1 MIPRLNLGAIGKST
15 LTPNIPGMR
24 FNGYVKTPRG
34 TGRVNIFDTKYG
46 FPTENRASTARTAKT
61 NAVSKTKNH
70 TLQFIPLFQT
80 THLFLILFNPF
91 LFLLITNK
99 TERTYGGNN
108 IDGASIGE
116 RKSRNS

>member
-46 FPTENRASTARTAKT
+46 FPTENRASTARTAKS
-61 NAVSKTKNH
+61 NAVSNTKKH
-70 TLQFIPLFQT
+70 THTPIHTDFPNNSPF
-80 THLFLILFNPF
+80 FNPF
-91 LFLLITNK
+91 
-99 TERTYGGNN
+99 
-108 IDGASIGE
+108 
-116 RKSRNS
+116 

>member
-46 FPTENRASTARTAKT
+46 FPTENRASTARTAKS
-61 NAVSKTKNH
+61 NAVSYTKNH
-70 TLQFIPLFQT
+70 THSNSYHFPNNSPF
-80 THLFLILFNPF
+80 FNPF
-91 LFLLITNK
+91 
-99 TERTYGGNN
+99 
-108 IDGASIGE
+108 
-116 RKSRNS
+116 